1 MLVAKNVVRLCT
13 EAIGAPGS
21 DVTYQPRLYARWEIT
36 SPRCQ
41 PTEIAYRRG
50 TGVIGLARRDGEA
63 GTHVGKRHGGG
74 GPRGSAGLGLRPL
87 TARNSGELLIMSTM
101 AQCQGL
107 PLTLRLPRPVPYLSK
122 ACRGSLWY
130 PSCCVVLSSAPRP
143 SNILPCPAGPPC
155 LPFTVHEN
163 NKIIK
168 MQISVRRINC

>member
-1 MLVAKNVVRLCT
+1 MLVAKNVVRQCT
-13 EAIGAPGS
+13 EALGAPGS

-87 TARNSGELLIMSTM
+87 TVRNSGGTIDNVHHGSVSRPPAHPAPSTP
-101 AQCQGL
+101 CSLSLKGV
-107 PLTLRLPRPVPYLSK
+107 PRLPVVSFVL
-122 ACRGSLWY
+122 CRLILRA
-130 PSCCVVLSSAPRP
+130 PPFQPFTLLCSSALPALYRP
-143 SNILPCPAGPPC
+143 
-155 LPFTVHEN
+155 
-163 NKIIK
+163 
-168 MQISVRRINC
+168 